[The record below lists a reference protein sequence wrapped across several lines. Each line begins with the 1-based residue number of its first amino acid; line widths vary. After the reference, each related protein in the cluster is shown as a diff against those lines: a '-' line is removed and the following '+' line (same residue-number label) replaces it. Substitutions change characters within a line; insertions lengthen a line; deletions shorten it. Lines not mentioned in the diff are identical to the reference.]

1 MKTVAAEP
9 GPGSDSV
16 SLVLVAADVPE
27 HVSAG

>member
-9 GPGSDSV
+9 GQGFGSA
-16 SLVLVAADVPE
+16 SLVLVAADGLE